1 MSRTLR
7 FHSVNIRMEGFA
19 TESDGDYFDGEV
31 TFDLVDGD
39 DVMRGLSARVKQ
51 AAGSSFAQPLEVLP
65 PSDWS
70 GALDYDRFRDC
81 VERYVRESVSAQI
94 GDHRMAGG
102 DTRVRDVQLLVERTS
117 SLQMDAD

>member
-31 TFDLVDGD
+31 TFDLIGDD
-39 DVMRGLSARVKQ
+39 DVMGGLSARVKQ

-65 PSDWS
+65 PNDWP
-70 GALDYDRFRDC
+70 GALHYDRVRSC

-94 GDHRMAGG
+94 GDHRMTGQM
-102 DTRVRDVQLLVERTS
+102 RWRDVQLLRDGSCRLE
-117 SLQMDAD
+117 